1 MHPNLGPLSR
11 HPATSGLDR
20 RQAAPRSG
28 RVLVDNEPRSRRYLS
43 ALTRLDASANVT
55 AAELRQIIDD
65 IHREFTE
72 RWAALPLGIVGT
84 CYLGD
89 PFEVH
94 TLSPDGGILEHYR
107 IGQPLPGALERAREL
122 GRSETYLAVEVY
134 PNRMVCLRTDGS
146 TVTLGGD
153 DK

>member
-1 MHPNLGPLSR
+1 MLVDN
-11 HPATSGLDR
+11 
-20 RQAAPRSG
+20 APRS
-28 RVLVDNEPRSRRYLS
+28 RTYLS
-43 ALTRLDASANVT
+43 ALTRLDAAANVT
-55 AAELRQIIDD
+55 AAELQKIIDD

-72 RWAALPLGIVGT
+72 RWAALPLGIVST
-84 CYLGD
+84 CYLGH

-107 IGQPLPGALERAREL
+107 IGQPLPGILERAREL

-134 PNRMVCLRTDGS
+134 ANRMVCLRTDGS

-153 DK
+153 DR